1 MSPGDG
7 IAARL
12 AVVQSRTVTTRHG
25 ARRAVCSGLVLWFG
39 RAPRMGLVAFSV
51 ALIPLILVDAR
62 AGAER
67 QSRGEGRIAFTR
79 GESGA
84 PRPAQLAVID
94 ADGKNRRVL
103 PPFDVLGLSLSPD
116 GRFIAFKPY
125 SPMAGCSCAPGD
137 LMTITVDDRLRYRRV
152 VHHDSLGGGLAWSP
166 DGRSIA
172 FALRGGGIWAVNLSN
187 HRQRR
192 IVRDGWDPT
201 WSPDG
206 KKLAFERGQEQA
218 PDLWVVDLATKK
230 ERRLVRNGRSPDWSP
245 DGRRIVFYRCYPCFI
260 HVIRADGTA
269 QRRLFAGNE
278 PVWSPNGKEIAFIGK
293 DARHHYYDAI
303 IRARLDGSGRRVLF
317 GQVVCGCGPP
327 DWSR

>member
-1 MSPGDG
+1 
-7 IAARL
+7 
-12 AVVQSRTVTTRHG
+12 
-25 ARRAVCSGLVLWFG
+25 VLWFV
-39 RAPRMGLVAFSV
+39 RAPRIGLVAFAV

-62 AGAER
+62 VGAEQ

-79 GESGA
+79 GESGW
-84 PRPAQLAVID
+84 PRPAQLGVID
-94 ADGKNRRVL
+94 ADGKNWRVL
-103 PPFDVLGLSLSPD
+103 PPFDVAGLSLSPD
-116 GRFIAFKPY
+116 GRFIAFRPY
-125 SPMAGCSCAPGD
+125 NPMTGCSCAPGD
-137 LMTITVDDRLRYRRV
+137 LMTITVDGRLRYRRLV
-152 VHHDSLGGGLAWSP
+152 RHDSPDISRYRWLAGLAWSP

-172 FALRGGGIWAVNLSN
+172 FTPRGGGISAVNLSN

-192 IVRDGWDPT
+192 MVRDGWDPT

-206 KKLAFERGQEQA
+206 KKLAFERGQQQA

-245 DGRRIVFYRCYPCFI
+245 DGRRIVFYRCPKEYHPCFI
-260 HVIRADGTA
+260 HVIRVDGTA
-269 QRRLFAGNE
+269 QRRLFAGTG

-303 IRARLDGSGRRVLF
+303 IRARLDGSGRRVVF
-317 GQVVCGCGPP
+317 GEAICGCGSL

>member
-137 LMTITVDDRLRYRRV
+137 LMTITVDVACGTGASCTTTAWGAASPGRRTV
-152 VHHDSLGGGLAWSP
+152 
-166 DGRSIA
+166 GRS
-172 FALRGGGIWAVNLSN
+172 LS
-187 HRQRR
+187 HS
-192 IVRDGWDPT
+192 V
-201 WSPDG
+201 
-206 KKLAFERGQEQA
+206 AA
-218 PDLWVVDLATKK
+218 A
-230 ERRLVRNGRSPDWSP
+230 
-245 DGRRIVFYRCYPCFI
+245 
-260 HVIRADGTA
+260 
-269 QRRLFAGNE
+269 
-278 PVWSPNGKEIAFIGK
+278 
-293 DARHHYYDAI
+293 
-303 IRARLDGSGRRVLF
+303 SG
-317 GQVVCGCGPP
+317 
-327 DWSR
+327 